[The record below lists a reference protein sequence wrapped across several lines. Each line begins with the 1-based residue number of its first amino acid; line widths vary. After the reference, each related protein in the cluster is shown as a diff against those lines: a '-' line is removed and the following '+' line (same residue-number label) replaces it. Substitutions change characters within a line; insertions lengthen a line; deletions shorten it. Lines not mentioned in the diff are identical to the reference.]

1 MSFNKKDIT
10 ELIDSNR
17 YLLEKDA
24 WLVILHASRIPPHIG
39 ILING
44 KYHSLTIK
52 GHELN
57 IDIKALE
64 KTISIKNIESLFLKL
79 KPHPVFSL
87 DYQTDVMIHFIQ
99 QFEKVNSQQST
110 CLTPIKFFLQEFY
123 ALQYQEKE
131 LLFDMIERLKSNDF
145 IVEVLSDNI
154 HLNSETTFKL
164 PRYSNFELQERISYE
179 HSLIKKK

>member
-10 ELIDSNR
+10 EINASNR
-17 YLLEKDA
+17 SQLDKDT

-64 KTISIKNIESLFLKL
+64 KTISIKHIESLFLKL

-87 DYQTDVMIHFIQ
+87 NYQTDVMIHFIQ

-110 CLTPIKFFLQEFY
+110 CLTPIKFFLHEFY
-123 ALQYQEKE
+123 ALQYQENE
-131 LLFDMIERLKSNDF
+131 LLFEMVERLKSNDF
-145 IVEVLSDNI
+145 IVDVLSENI
-154 HLNSETTFKL
+154 NLNTEDIFKL
-164 PRYSNFELQERISYE
+164 PRYSTQELQEKISYE